1 MTARARIG
9 IVLAAL
15 SAAGCFKS
23 SVRSGL
29 PPSDPPEE
37 YDDLW
42 HAGWLGGVIE
52 ASGPH
57 DLASICPHGWAQIDT
72 KTDASQGF
80 VTLITLGIYA
90 PQNVTVVCA
99 ARPSAKPLGPPTP
112 KPL

>member
-1 MTARARIG
+1 VSTRTTIA
-9 IVLAAL
+9 IVLGALAAT
-15 SAAGCFKS
+15 GCFKS

-29 PPSDPPEE
+29 PPSEPPEY

-42 HAGWLGGVIE
+42 HSGWLGGAIE

-57 DLASICPHGWAQIDT
+57 DLASICPQGWSQIDT

-90 PQNVTVVCA
+90 PQSVTVVCA
-99 ARPSAKPLGPPTP
+99 KAPSSKTLAPPPP
-112 KPL
+112 KPF